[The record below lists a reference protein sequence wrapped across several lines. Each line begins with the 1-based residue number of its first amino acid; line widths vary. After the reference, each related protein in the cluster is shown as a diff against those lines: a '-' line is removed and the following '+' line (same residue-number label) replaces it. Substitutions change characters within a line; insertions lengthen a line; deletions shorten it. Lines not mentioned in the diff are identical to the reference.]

1 MFLHLGGEIVVR
13 AKDVIAILNVEKN
26 RSWYRSL
33 PKGVQAKVVDPD
45 SSEAREGIK
54 AVVITDGAVYYS
66 PISSGTLKKRAEQVS
81 NHGG

>member
-13 AKDVIAILNVEKN
+13 AEDVIAILNVEKN

-33 PKGVQAKVVDPD
+33 PKGVQAKVVEPD
-45 SSEAREGIK
+45 RSGAREGVK
-54 AVVITDGAVYYS
+54 AVVITGGAVYYS
-66 PISSGTLKKRAEQVS
+66 SISSGTLKKRAEQVF